1 MFRPISP
8 PTDVE
13 GFNLMT
19 AEELKKLPQSTWMAK
34 GSRPKLEHYL
44 GPKLSDADKKRLH
57 MIENVVC
64 PQMAHLACH
73 ILAGM
78 W

>member
-1 MFRPISP
+1 
-8 PTDVE
+8 
-13 GFNLMT
+13 MT

-57 MIENVVC
+57 MIGNVVC